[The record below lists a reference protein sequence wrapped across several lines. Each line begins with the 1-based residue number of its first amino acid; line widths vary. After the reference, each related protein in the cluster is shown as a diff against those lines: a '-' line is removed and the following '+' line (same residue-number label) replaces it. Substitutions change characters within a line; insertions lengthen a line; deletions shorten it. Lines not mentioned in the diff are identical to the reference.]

1 MRPVNLPPRTIR
13 FHMLR
18 QCLAP
23 LQRNKAA
30 SLYALDGDLR
40 LIEFH
45 SKANALTD
53 ESMEI
58 VAAAAKDHGR
68 GIIVHND
75 AQHFS
80 AGVDL
85 TSVLALIR
93 QQDWTGIDAF
103 LTRFQQAVA
112 AMRDAP
118 VPVIAAPSGLA
129 IGGGF
134 EVIVHADEVIAH
146 GNSVFG
152 LVEAAVGV
160 VPGGGG
166 VKETMRRWLDATNDP
181 EQAAWKTWMQI
192 GYARTGT
199 SPAES
204 AKIQYFLP
212 DRDSMEMNRDKLMA
226 SAMERIAAIH
236 AEGYTPS
243 VAPQLT
249 LPGIGLRQKM
259 SDFMDKGIADGMFY
273 PHDKTVAMAVA
284 TIVVS
289 DTEHAETVSEQDMF
303 TRERRAFLALAKTE
317 ETLLRIATLMEKGQ
331 SLRN

>member
-1 MRPVNLPPRTIR
+1 M
-13 FHMLR
+13 
-18 QCLAP
+18 
-23 LQRNKAA
+23 
-30 SLYALDGDLR
+30 
-40 LIEFH
+40 
-45 SKANALTD
+45 
-53 ESMEI
+53 
-58 VAAAAKDHGR
+58 
-68 GIIVHND
+68 
-75 AQHFS
+75 
-80 AGVDL
+80 DL

-103 LTRFQQAVA
+103 LTRFQHAVA

-236 AEGYTPS
+236 AAGYTPS

-249 LPGIGLRQKM
+249 LPGVGLRQKM

-303 TRERRAFLALAKTE
+303 ARERRAFLALAKTE